1 MNYSDLTRKNLLYIV
16 VKNVNLGKFSQVG
29 REDEISVRIQ

>member
-16 VKNVNLGKFSQVG
+16 IKSVSLGKFSQVG
-29 REDEISVRIQ
+29 REDEVSVRIQ